1 MIFIIKGRGDF
12 FLFCLFFLF
21 FWNKKMRKKYTYKM
35 YGKKGGLFEDGG
47 RFDDSLSLSLLS

>member
-1 MIFIIKGRGDF
+1 
-12 FLFCLFFLF
+12 
-21 FWNKKMRKKYTYKM
+21 MRKKYTYKM